1 MLFSEIIMSKDSR
14 RNVITGARCSRER
27 VVKNVVTS
35 ADRAALEDHYSFIPS
50 ESTRSKN
57 NTVTNEWQERMVT
70 KYHDHLF
77 KEFALADLSIP
88 GRIGLRW
95 RTREEVINGRGD
107 RTCGNKRCPNN
118 SDDTNSSLLV
128 TLEVPFSYYERG
140 EKKMELVKLK
150 LCSSCKKDS
159 FDDREKRKQ
168 KASTHSTGQ
177 RENEQQKKRGQK
189 DKIPKREEGKEKKRR
204 RKHIL

>member
-1 MLFSEIIMSKDSR
+1 MSKDSR
-14 RNVITGARCSRER
+14 SNAITGCCRER
-27 VVKNVVTS
+27 VVKNVVTT
-35 ADRAALEDHYSFIPS
+35 ADRVALEDHYSFIPS
-50 ESTRSKN
+50 ESTSKN
-57 NTVTNEWQERMVT
+57 NTLKNEWQERMVA

-107 RTCGNKRCPNN
+107 RTCGNKRCQNN
-118 SDDTNSSLLV
+118 SDDNNSSLV

-140 EKKMELVKLK
+140 EKKIELVKLK

-159 FDDREKRKQ
+159 FDERDKIKQ
-168 KASTHSTGQ
+168 KTSTHSTGQ
-177 RENEQQKKRGQK
+177 RENEQHKKRGQK
-189 DKIPKREEGKEKKRR
+189 DKIPKREERKEKKRR

>member
-14 RNVITGARCSRER
+14 RNVITGCCRER

-107 RTCGNKRCPNN
+107 RTCGNKRCQNN
-118 SDDTNSSLLV
+118 SDDNNSSLVTLDGSIFVVRARDEKKIELV
-128 TLEVPFSYYERG
+128 T
-140 EKKMELVKLK
+140 LK
-150 LCSSCKKDS
+150 LCSSC
-159 FDDREKRKQ
+159 Q
-168 KASTHSTGQ
+168 KGQ
-177 RENEQQKKRGQK
+177 FR
-189 DKIPKREEGKEKKRR
+189 
-204 RKHIL
+204 